1 MTAEEFKKTCDSNWK
16 NCEKC
21 ELYVGCGKYVG
32 GTEEVA
38 EFLTQYYRKKK
49 LKKLLEL
56 K

>member
-21 ELYVGCGKYVG
+21 ELYVGCGKIVG
-32 GTEEVA
+32 GTYEEVA

-49 LKKLLEL
+49 LEKLLR
-56 K
+56 